1 MKKRFSLFVMVL
13 VCLAL
18 VAGTVLACNAKFVL
32 NFNVDGEIYHQIRT
46 DGEEEIALPENPV
59 KDGWIFDG
67 WYWDNGIWAEPF
79 TAQSLLN
86 VPLESDMTVFAKWIN
101 ADITQRD
108 FNVVFDSMG
117 GSAVSAAVVRYGNL
131 LTRPNAPTRDGYIFI
146 GWYRDA
152 AFEAQW
158 NFSADTVTENIT
170 LYARWV
176 PSTDAAGADIIAS
189 GGMTMTGDSLY
200 IELPNATTVFPFSA
214 HITVSPWAQYS
225 VSTDIAGANV
235 IPSATVEIEPGDNVF
250 YIQTVSGNGSNRRQ
264 YTATV
269 RRHEM
274 YTVTYDF
281 GRGAEA
287 ESVVVEEDSLTEDKA
302 APLTGY
308 TLDGWYFGED
318 KWDFSDPV
326 TSDMTLTARYTPN
339 VYTVSFDSA
348 GGGAVESAQV
358 TFDSAFEFIVPERTG
373 YEFLYWSYEDAAL
386 TDAAGASVGVYSVAD
401 DITVTAVWET
411 VKYSVVYHDVDGA
424 SNLNPAVYDIES
436 ATFTLTA
443 PVKRG
448 YDFVGWFADEQKETA
463 ADITVETGSVGN
475 LEFWAKWSATEYSL
489 EFVLGNGEYASEQN
503 PSVYTIEDEFTFISP
518 VPTVAGYTFDSWRLG
533 SASGAEYTGIT
544 AGTTGDMTF
553 YAAYTPIIYD
563 IAYAGVYNGTH
574 SNPATYTVESATITL
589 SAASRTGYTFD
600 GWYVGDDLVTE
611 IVTGSYGDKTF
622 TAQWTPITYEIVYEN
637 TKGAAN
643 SNATEYTIESDT
655 IALLD
660 ISATGYTFDGWYV
673 GDELVTEIA
682 EGSYGDKT
690 FTAQWTPIT
699 YEIVYENT
707 KGAANAN
714 VTEYTIES
722 DTITLS
728 GITATGYTFDGW
740 YVGDELVTEI
750 VTGSYGDKTFTA
762 KWTPITYTIVYNYD
776 DGIGDVSEGMS
787 LKTSY
792 TIEDEFTFASLTAH
806 ATGYYF
812 TGWYTEKEED
822 TGTLVG
828 GITAGTIGDRTVFA
842 HWGLEEYDITYHNT
856 EGVTNTNPATYTVET
871 ETFTIGAVSRIG
883 YTFGGWFADADT
895 ETPADTTIETG
906 SHGDIDIYAKW
917 TAIEYDIVYN
927 LYGGSATGNPE
938 KYTIEDSVSFA
949 DATLAGS
956 YFAGWYDMAEGGE
969 LVTGIT
975 AGSTGTVTLY
985 ARYITFDSVGGSEIN
1000 YDMSYS
1006 ASGVTQPDAPT
1017 KAYYDFDGWYLD
1029 SEYQAEFD
1037 FSLPDGNVTLY
1048 AKWTATEYAI
1058 TYVLNGGNNSAENPE
1073 TYTVEESVVFA
1084 APVKTGYTFNG
1095 WYSDPEFT
1103 TVMVESIPVGSHGA
1117 MTIYASF
1124 SINSYTISFNTNGGT
1139 TIAEIEQNYGTEVT
1153 APAPPAKNGYTF
1165 GGWYSDSSLRTPYA
1179 FTTIPAYDV
1188 ELWAKWNVVYYEIV
1202 YNTDGGANPEGNP
1215 ARYTVESSA
1224 ITFLSPT
1231 KRGYTFG
1238 GWYLDSALSDSTT
1251 GIPAG
1256 STGAVE
1262 LWAKWDIIEYDIIY
1276 ILNEEGAENPNVD
1289 AYTVESAVFALE
1301 AAVLKGYT
1309 FDGWFTSGAYLEEI
1323 THIGG
1328 GEIGSKTLYG
1338 KFAVNTYNVWMDG
1351 KETTYHTVSFDL
1363 NGAEGSIPSV
1373 TVTPDA
1379 GLEYPAVPSRS
1390 GYVFGGW
1397 YIRTDFSGEPY
1408 DFTAEV
1414 GDDITLYAKWVPAS
1428 GNVISVGGSA
1438 SVNISGTEEHS
1449 YSFIPLVSGNVT
1461 VTATGGVDTI
1471 GFLYNSEGELLRA
1484 NDDGAADGLNFLIT
1498 YNVTA
1503 GRLYEIVFRG
1513 SFVATSGN
1521 ITLLLTG
1528 ATSVADGGVTATT
1541 GGMKEITF
1549 GTHFTLDSPAP
1560 REGFVFRGWADAEGV
1575 QYTDETGKSVR
1586 VFDKDEET
1594 VLYSVWEADGF
1605 TVTFVTNSGSAID
1618 PVTIPYGDRL
1628 DLNQYITAR
1637 SGYSFVGW
1645 FISMSDEEA
1654 YNATTMPDHDITLY
1668 ARWTTYTIS
1677 PIKYDPDLKAVSSLR
1692 DISAADFG
1700 ATCFD
1705 TDGNMLDITA
1715 MVVSGTQEAGNTVT
1729 VRLTATNNNK
1739 TQSAMISGVSVY
1751 GSPVIAVG
1759 EAPDYFNISD
1769 GLSAEWFDVTAT
1781 DTFGTYLGVT
1791 AEIAGDYSAGDVVT
1805 VVFTVTDAAGNVS
1818 TDSIGNIKVYGAPV
1832 ITADE
1837 DIPGIKD
1844 TDTLSAALFGAAAA
1858 DSFAESVSV
1867 SVAISSGSQTAG
1879 TTIGVTFTAVD
1890 GKGNENTLT
1899 LTYKVYGTPA
1909 ISEPETTEFKVEDV
1923 ITPEALG
1930 MTAEDSFGAALEI
1943 SLSTED
1949 AQTAGAV
1956 MSYTASVTDVVGN
1969 TQTLQF
1975 TVKIY
1980 GTPDISYTRG
1990 AIKVTEDPVPNGAA
2004 ILSAAAYDSFGTPL
2018 DITVALAEGIF
2029 AGGEEVR
2036 YTLTASDHLGN
2047 EVSLTTDT
2055 IRVYDLADI
2064 SLTFDAW
2071 SATNIKLTSTGEEF
2085 SAYATDSFG
2094 EACVITL
2101 ERADGGDLVAGEEQS
2116 VVIVA
2121 TDAAG
2126 NEYRSEAI
2134 AGIKVFDMPVIRY
2147 FREHL
2152 YVLDG
2157 ENAEYL
2163 FTATDSFGS
2172 MIDATANITAES
2184 ATELTLSVSATD
2196 DAGNTT
2202 TEIFVL
2208 DKLSSASYLFLTVGG
2223 TESGVIIGGTAVSVG
2238 AEFSLPRSV
2247 AGTENFTG
2255 WSLDGELITDA
2266 EGNSLSVWSGVPNT
2280 VYYVNL
2286 EADII
2291 TYTVTYA
2298 LNGGTNSADNPSEYT
2313 ILTLGSDGAIT
2324 LSAPTKTG
2332 DILSYTS
2339 NSDGTFDVTR
2349 EAYTFEGW
2357 YTNSDFTGEAV
2368 TELTIDTGNIT
2379 LYAKWSESTITTTEQ
2394 LYTRS
2399 GSTIYFGEY
2408 PQTEVTDS
2416 AITSA
2421 LNGMSGTLPTS
2432 TNSYDWTSYGY
2443 YIRGDVTNFMWYIDL
2458 EYSEEKYRGVYFTSY
2473 RPYDTTSS
2481 SSTSKSYQDDNGY
2494 STGTVYW
2501 FRYEPI
2507 KWRILTESD
2516 GKAMIL
2522 SELMLDSQQYN
2533 YASNNYANSTI
2544 RRWLKGTFY
2553 NTAFGELQ
2561 QAIIETTEVDNSVY
2575 STGYSSN
2582 PYACENTFDKVFL
2595 LSYREARNSSY
2606 GFSTST
2612 DSNSTRLKQGSDY
2625 CKAQGSYTYSNGKG
2639 SWWLRSPLNTN
2650 RGNALCVY
2658 YGGNLGSNNVV
2669 YSTSVGI
2676 VPALW
2681 IIL

>member
-1 MKKRFSLFVMVL
+1 MS
-13 VCLAL
+13 
-18 VAGTVLACNAKFVL
+18 N
-32 NFNVDGEIYHQIRT
+32 I
-46 DGEEEIALPENPV
+46 
-59 KDGWIFDG
+59 
-67 WYWDNGIWAEPF
+67 
-79 TAQSLLN
+79 
-86 VPLESDMTVFAKWIN
+86 
-101 ADITQRD
+101 
-108 FNVVFDSMG
+108 
-117 GSAVSAAVVRYGNL
+117 SA
-131 LTRPNAPTRDGYIFI
+131 
-146 GWYRDA
+146 
-152 AFEAQW
+152 
-158 NFSADTVTENIT
+158 
-170 LYARWV
+170 
-176 PSTDAAGADIIAS
+176 
-189 GGMTMTGDSLY
+189 
-200 IELPNATTVFPFSA
+200 
-214 HITVSPWAQYS
+214 
-225 VSTDIAGANV
+225 
-235 IPSATVEIEPGDNVF
+235 
-250 YIQTVSGNGSNRRQ
+250 
-264 YTATV
+264 
-269 RRHEM
+269 
-274 YTVTYDF
+274 
-281 GRGAEA
+281 
-287 ESVVVEEDSLTEDKA
+287 
-302 APLTGY
+302 
-308 TLDGWYFGED
+308 
-318 KWDFSDPV
+318 
-326 TSDMTLTARYTPN
+326 
-339 VYTVSFDSA
+339 
-348 GGGAVESAQV
+348 
-358 TFDSAFEFIVPERTG
+358 
-373 YEFLYWSYEDAAL
+373 
-386 TDAAGASVGVYSVAD
+386 
-401 DITVTAVWET
+401 
-411 VKYSVVYHDVDGA
+411 
-424 SNLNPAVYDIES
+424 
-436 ATFTLTA
+436 
-443 PVKRG
+443 
-448 YDFVGWFADEQKETA
+448 
-463 ADITVETGSVGN
+463 
-475 LEFWAKWSATEYSL
+475 
-489 EFVLGNGEYASEQN
+489 
-503 PSVYTIEDEFTFISP
+503 
-518 VPTVAGYTFDSWRLG
+518 
-533 SASGAEYTGIT
+533 
-544 AGTTGDMTF
+544 
-553 YAAYTPIIYD
+553 
-563 IAYAGVYNGTH
+563 
-574 SNPATYTVESATITL
+574 
-589 SAASRTGYTFD
+589 TGYTFD
-600 GWYVGDDLVTE
+600 GWYVGEELVTE
-611 IVTGSYGDKTF
+611 IATGSYGDKTF
-622 TAQWTPITYEIVYEN
+622 TAQWTPI
-637 TKGAAN
+637 K
-643 SNATEYTIESDT
+643 
-655 IALLD
+655 
-660 ISATGYTFDGWYV
+660 
-673 GDELVTEIA
+673 
-682 EGSYGDKT
+682 
-690 FTAQWTPIT
+690 
-699 YEIVYENT
+699 
-707 KGAANAN
+707 
-714 VTEYTIES
+714 
-722 DTITLS
+722 
-728 GITATGYTFDGW
+728 
-740 YVGDELVTEI
+740 
-750 VTGSYGDKTFTA
+750 
-762 KWTPITYTIVYNYD
+762 YTIVYNYD

-812 TGWYTEKEED
+812 TGWYTEKEEG

-828 GITAGTIGDRTVFA
+828 GITAGTIGDRTVYA

-938 KYTIEDSVSFA
+938 KYTIEDAVSFA

-956 YFAGWYDMAEGGE
+956 YFAGWYDMAEGGK

-1006 ASGVTQPDAPT
+1006 AAGVTQPDAPT

-1058 TYVLNGGNNSAENPE
+1058 TYVLNGGTNAAENPE

-1165 GGWYSDSSLRTPYA
+1165 GGWYSDPSLRTPYA

-1202 YNTDGGANPEGNP
+1202 YNTDGGTNPEGNP
-1215 ARYTVESSA
+1215 ARYTIESSA

-1276 ILNEEGAENPNVD
+1276 ILNEEGAENPNAD
-1289 AYTVESAVFALE
+1289 TYTVESAVFALE

-1309 FDGWFTSGAYLEEI
+1309 FDGWFTSAAYLEEV

-1338 KFAVNTYNVWMDG
+1338 KFTVNTYNVWMDR
-1351 KETTYHTVSFDL
+1351 KETAYHTVSFDL

-1397 YIRTDFSGEPY
+1397 YIGTDFSGEPY

-1549 GTHFTLDSPAP
+1549 GTHFTLDVPAP

-1575 QYTDETGKSVR
+1575 MYTDETGASVR

-1605 TVTFVTNSGSAID
+1605 TVTFVTNSGSAIE

-1628 DLNQYITAR
+1628 DLNQYVTAR
-1637 SGYSFVGW
+1637 NGYSFVGW

-1729 VRLTATNNNK
+1729 VRLTATNNGR
-1739 TQSAMISGVSVY
+1739 TQSAMISDVSVY

-1781 DTFGTYLGVT
+1781 DTFGEYLSVT

-1805 VVFTVTDAAGNVS
+1805 VVFTVTDAAGNLS

-1832 ITADE
+1832 ITVDE
-1837 DIPGIKD
+1837 DVPGIKD
-1844 TDTLSAALFGAAAA
+1844 TDTLSAALFGAAAE

-1867 SVAISSGSQTAG
+1867 SVSISSGSLTAG

-1930 MTAEDSFGAALEI
+1930 MTAEDSFGEALEI
-1943 SLSTED
+1943 SLSTAD
-1949 AQTAGAV
+1949 TQTAGAV
-1956 MSYTASVTDVVGN
+1956 MSYTAAVTDVTGYVS
-1969 TQTLQF
+1969 TLRF

-1980 GTPDISYTRG
+1980 GTPDISYTRS
-1990 AIKVTEDPVPNGAA
+1990 AIKVTEDPVTNGAA
-2004 ILSAAAYDSFGTPL
+2004 ILSAAAYDSFGAAL
-2018 DITVALAEGIF
+2018 DITVALAEGSF

-2047 EVSLTTDT
+2047 GVSLTTDI
-2055 IRVYDLADI
+2055 IRVYDLEDI
-2064 SLTFDAW
+2064 SITFDAW

-2085 SAYATDSFG
+2085 SASATDSFG

-2134 AGIKVFDMPVIRY
+2134 SGIKVFDMPVIRY

-2172 MIDATANITAES
+2172 NINATANITAES
-2184 ATELTLSVSATD
+2184 ATELTLSVYATD
-2196 DAGNTT
+2196 AAGNTT

-2208 DKLSSASYLFLTVGG
+2208 DK
-2223 TESGVIIGGTAVSVG
+2223 IG
-2238 AEFSLPRSV
+2238 AERSYFLIMLNGEIVDGKAVNIGQRFTLPVLVEGFANVYKLEDVAITDEFGAALTEWEGV
-2247 AGTENFTG
+2247 AGT
-2255 WSLDGELITDA
+2255 
-2266 EGNSLSVWSGVPNT
+2266 V
-2280 VYYVNL
+2280 
-2286 EADII
+2286 
-2291 TYTVTYA
+2291 YTVTLEPVPFTVEYV
-2298 LNGGTNSADNPSEYT
+2298 LNGGTNAAGNPSEYT
-2313 ILTLGSDGAIT
+2313 GNDGTIT

-2332 DILSYTS
+2332 DIPSYTS
-2339 NSDGTFDVTR
+2339 NSNGTINITQEV
-2349 EAYTFEGW
+2349 YTFEGW
-2357 YTNSDFTGEAV
+2357 YTNSNFTGNEV
-2368 TELTIDTGNIT
+2368 TEITVDMGNVM
-2379 LYAKWSESTITTTEQ
+2379 LYAKWGGATVTTTENYVRMDASDEPTDTGEYI
-2394 LYTRS
+2394 LF
-2399 GSTIYFGEY
+2399 GSY

-2416 AITSA
+2416 TITTA
-2421 LNGMSGTLPTS
+2421 LNGMRGTLPTS
-2432 TNSYDWTSYGY
+2432 SNSNNWTSYGY
-2443 YIRGDVTNFMWYIDL
+2443 YISGDVTNFMWYIDL
-2458 EYSEEKYRGVYFTSY
+2458 EYSGEKYRGVYFTSY
-2473 RPYDTTSS
+2473 RPDVTTDS
-2481 SSTSKSYQDDNGY
+2481 SSTSNSYQDDRGY
-2494 STGTVYW
+2494 YTGTVYW

-2522 SELMLDSQQYN
+2522 SELMLDSQQYD
-2533 YASNNYANSTI
+2533 YDGSRSNNYANSTI
-2544 RRWLKGTFY
+2544 RAWLNDTFY

-2582 PYACENTFDKVFL
+2582 PFACENTFDKVFL
-2595 LSYREARNSSY
+2595 LSYRDVVNSSY
-2606 GFSTST
+2606 GFSTSGN
-2612 DSNSTRLKQGSDY
+2612 NSRGREKRGSDY
-2625 CKAQGSYTYSNGKG
+2625 CRAQGLHTYSNGNYG
-2639 SWWLRSPLNTN
+2639 NYWWLRSPNYN
-2650 RGNALCVY
+2650 YSYRARYVDGNGRL
-2658 YGGNLGSNNVV
+2658 GGYNDVKDTYFGV
-2669 YSTSVGI
+2669 

-2681 IIL
+2681 INL